1 MNNELPTYS
10 VVIEWENARLS
21 ELQRTREMLKALREQ
36 IAQSEH
42 PRPETII
49 LHDKEHVGRQ
59 LIEDIIGEACKLEAW
74 PADIRIIPTDGLNY
88 YEQKNFGAQQCDTD
102 LITFLDSDVI
112 PERGWLAG
120 LLEAF
125 EDPDVQV
132 VHGNVYIDVQG
143 LYSKAFALFW
153 FFPRRAEGNGLY
165 QTTNYS
171 PANNVTFRRATFEA
185 FKYPSRPTFRGQC
198 GALSQTLR
206 NHGIATYCQPK
217 SHVSHPPP
225 NGLRHFVNRAV
236 CTGHDWVLRR
246 HLNPEKRDPS
256 LATSYIW
263 YRRHLRR
270 AQKRIAVGYREVQ
283 LGPVGAVGALGI
295 AAGYYTAAFAGAWL
309 TLVQPR
315 LVHRL
320 FSI

>member
-1 MNNELPTYS
+1 MSNGLPTYS

-21 ELQRTREMLKALREQ
+21 ELERTREMLKSLREQ

-42 PRPETII
+42 PRPDIII
-49 LHDKEHVGRQ
+49 LHDKEHVSRQ
-59 LIEDIIGEACKLEAW
+59 LIEEVVGGVSELEGW
-74 PADIRIIPTDGLNY
+74 PARITTIPTDGLNY

-102 LITFLDSDVI
+102 LIVFLDSDVI

-125 EDPDVQV
+125 EDPEVQV

-153 FFPRRAEGNGLY
+153 FFSRRVEENGLRH
-165 QTTNYS
+165 TKNRF
-171 PANNVTFRRATFEA
+171 PANNVAFRRATFEA

-198 GALSQTLR
+198 GLLAKTLR
-206 NHGIATYCQPK
+206 DHGIAISYQPK
-217 SHVSHPPP
+217 SQVSHPPP

-246 HLNPEKRDPS
+246 RLNSEKRDAS
-256 LATSYIW
+256 LADASKW
-263 YRRHLRR
+263 YRRRLRR
-270 AQKRIAVGYREVQ
+270 AQKRIAEGYREVQ

-295 AAGYYTAAFAGAWL
+295 AAGYYTVAFAGALL
-309 TLVQPR
+309 TLVRPR
-315 LVHRL
+315 LVHRY